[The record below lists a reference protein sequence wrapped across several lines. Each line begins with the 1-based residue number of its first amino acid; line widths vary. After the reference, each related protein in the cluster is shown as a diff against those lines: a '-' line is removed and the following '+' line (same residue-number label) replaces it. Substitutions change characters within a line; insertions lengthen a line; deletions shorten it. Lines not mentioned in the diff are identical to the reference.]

1 MFKSKNNNI
10 GKADANEKKLL
21 KAIISS
27 LMTVAITAFPV
38 YDRTPGLAVW
48 VTYE

>member
-1 MFKSKNNNI
+1 MRMR
-10 GKADANEKKLL
+10 KKLL

-27 LMTVAITAFPV
+27 LMTVAITVFPV
-38 YDRTPGLAVW
+38 YDQTPGLAVW

>member
-1 MFKSKNNNI
+1 MRMR
-10 GKADANEKKLL
+10 KKLL